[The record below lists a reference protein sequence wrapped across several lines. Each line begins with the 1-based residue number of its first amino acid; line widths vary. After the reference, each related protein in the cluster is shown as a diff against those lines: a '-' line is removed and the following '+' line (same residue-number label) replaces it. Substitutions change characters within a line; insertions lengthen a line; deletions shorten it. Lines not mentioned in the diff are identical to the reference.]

1 MLVAWS
7 RRYAHTEAV
16 LRALSHPVYRRL
28 FLAQVVALAGTGL
41 ATVALGL
48 LAYDLAG
55 ADAGAVLG
63 TALAVKMVAYV
74 VVAPVAAAAVARF
87 PRRHV
92 LVGADAL
99 RLVVALG
106 LPFVDQAWQV
116 YLLVFVLQAASAT
129 FTPTFQSVVPDVLPD
144 EEDYTAALSLSR
156 LAYDLEAVLSPVLAA
171 ALLLVVPSSTLFLG
185 TAAGFAGS
193 AALVLATVVPAR
205 GRSTE
210 DAGDDG
216 PEAPFG
222 RRARRGTLLLVRTP
236 ALRPV
241 LALNLAVAAAGA
253 FVLVQTVVVARSTF
267 GAGEGAVAV
276 LLAVNGAGSM
286 AAAVLLPRVL
296 RRTPERRVMLGG
308 AALLTGATALVP
320 LALGAPRTAGPVAL
334 GALWLVVGLGWSAV
348 ETPVGRIVRRSV
360 PARDLPAAFAAQF
373 SLSHAC
379 WLVTYPL
386 AGWLG
391 GTGALGP
398 AGTAVLL
405 AVVAAGA
412 GVAAAS
418 LWPRATTHATGSAAT
433 AAEESV
439 RS

>member
-1 MLVAWS
+1 VF
-7 RRYAHTEAV
+7 
-16 LRALSHPVYRRL
+16 RALAHPVYRRL
-28 FLAQVVALAGTGL
+28 FVAQVVALAGTGL

-48 LAYDLAG
+48 LAYDLAD

-74 VVAPVAAAAVARF
+74 VTAPLAAAAVARL

-116 YLLVFVLQAASAT
+116 YVLVFVLQAASAT

-193 AALVLATVVPAR
+193 AALVLATVIPAR
-205 GRSTE
+205 GRSAA
-210 DAGDDG
+210 DDDGDDGG

-286 AAAVLLPRVL
+286 AAAVLLPLVL

-308 AALLTGATALVP
+308 AALLAAATTLVP
-320 LALGAPRTAGPVAL
+320 LALGAPRTGGLVAL

-348 ETPVGRIVRRSV
+348 ETPVGRIIRRSV

-373 SLSHAC
+373 SLAHAC

-391 GTGALGP
+391 GAGALGP
-398 AGTAVLL
+398 SGTAVLL

-412 GVAAAS
+412 GGAAAA
-418 LWPRATTHATGSAAT
+418 LWPPATTHVAGSAPT